1 MSHQSPLAPQPH
13 KPATTAR
20 LVALAVATLALAGC
34 GGGGGGGG
42 TPAPV
47 LPQSISGIVVDGYI
61 AGSTV
66 TCLEAGATVATTT
79 TNASGAFAFS
89 LASGQTCDTV
99 EAAGGIDTGLTPSD
113 PSDDVAAPHGTM
125 RAPVPTG
132 SASVTGLVVSPLS
145 TLVQSLVASGASLDD
160 AQTKVKTALGLPASF
175 DLLKNDPASDA
186 VLFKATSV
194 IGQLIERTVDAL
206 AGAGGIGSPAGLAA
220 LAGSVTKALAAQLST
235 LTMAGLTQAPG
246 ALTPTSP
253 LFKLLEQAAANAKA
267 DPAVAAALQTLNPTT
282 FAALASPIVAS
293 ATASMSA
300 ATSPS
305 DVVDRANAIY
315 DRDRA
320 ATILAML
327 KGLVDNAT
335 SDAQGLL
342 GQVAAALAAAD
353 SGGADH
359 PFSITIGSET
369 ASAVAAAGVSNYAQ
383 LASDEVTL
391 YGQPGQATHKLADF
405 EAGSSVTVAKEL
417 TRIAFTLQKSP
428 VNVQLPAGGKLETS
442 LAMQVT
448 DATRTFQMIV
458 DNVELSNDATNP
470 GKVAA
475 RLLTGARLWVY
486 GKTATSETTSPVVVA
501 LSGGGLQIVSTSAGA
516 ISFNFDRLF
525 DAIAPSVAPG
535 SALHTLAT
543 NRVSS
548 GTYDVTMAIGAL
560 RVARATSPTDST
572 PVLADLHAVT
582 LRAGGQ
588 SVTGHGFK
596 GKVQVVP

>member
-1 MSHQSPLAPQPH
+1 MTHQSPLAPQPH

-61 AGSTV
+61 AGATV
-66 TCLEAGATVATTT
+66 TCRKAGATVTTTT

-113 PSDDVAAPHGTM
+113 PSDDVAAPHGAM

-132 SASVTGLVVSPLS
+132 SASVSGLVVSPLS
-145 TLVQSLVASGASLDD
+145 TLVQALVTSGASLDD

-186 VLFKATSV
+186 VLFKATNV

-220 LAGSVTKALAAQLST
+220 LAGSVTKALAAQMST

-293 ATASMSA
+293 ATASVNA
-300 ATSPS
+300 ATSVS
-305 DVVDRANAIY
+305 DVVTRVNGID
-315 DRDRA
+315 DQDRA

-327 KGLVDNAT
+327 KALVDNTA
-335 SDAQGLL
+335 SDPQAVLQ
-342 GQVAAALAAAD
+342 QVAAALETAD
-353 SGGADH
+353 TGGLDKA
-359 PFSITIGSET
+359 FSITIGSET
-369 ASAVAAAGVSNYAQ
+369 ASATAAAGLSNYAQ
-383 LASDEVTL
+383 LASDQVTL
-391 YGQPGQATHKLADF
+391 YGQPGQSTHKLADF
-405 EAGSSVTVAKEL
+405 EAGTGVTVASEL
-417 TRIAFTLQKSP
+417 TRIAFTLQKSA
-428 VNVQLPAGGKLETS
+428 VNVQVSTTANLETS
-442 LAMQVT
+442 IALQVT
-448 DATRTFQMIV
+448 DATRTFQAII
-458 DNVELSNDATNP
+458 DNVALRDDGS
-470 GKVAA
+470 GKVQAS
-475 RLLTGARLWVY
+475 LLTGARLWVY

-501 LSGGGLQIVSTSAGA
+501 LSTTGSQIVSTSAGA
-516 ISFNFDRLF
+516 ISFNFSNLF
-525 DAIAPSVAPG
+525 DAITPSVAPG

-543 NRVSS
+543 NRVKS

-572 PVLADLHAVT
+572 PVLAGLHAVT
-582 LRAGGQ
+582 LRAGTQ

>member
-79 TNASGAFAFS
+79 TSASGAFAFS

-113 PSDDVAAPHGTM
+113 PSDDVAAPHGAM

-220 LAGSVTKALAAQLST
+220 LASSVTKALAAQLST

-391 YGQPGQATHKLADF
+391 YGQPGQVTHKLADF

-428 VNVQLPAGGKLETS
+428 VNVQVSTTGNLETS
-442 LAMQVT
+442 IALQVT
-448 DATRTFQMIV
+448 DATRTFQAIIDSV
-458 DNVELSNDATNP
+458 ALKADSSGNVQAS
-470 GKVAA
+470 
-475 RLLTGARLWVY
+475 LLTGARLWVY

-516 ISFNFDRLF
+516 ISFNLDRLF
-525 DAIAPSVAPG
+525 DAIAPSVTPG

-548 GTYDVTMAIGAL
+548 GTYDVTMVIGAL

-572 PVLADLHAVT
+572 AMLANLHAVT
-582 LRAGGQ
+582 LRAGSQ